1 MPPDHASQSDLE
13 LMQAVTTGDNA
24 AFMALYDRYNRIAF
38 GLAYRILGNAGA
50 AEEAVQDAFMQLW
63 SRAGTW
69 QDRGEGSVR
78 SWLLAI
84 VHHRAIDTHRRS
96 ARHDQ
101 RSVNLDDHLELRAL
115 GEVWEDVDQRLTAEE
130 IQTALDT
137 LPHDQ
142 RQTIELAYFGGL
154 TQSEIAAQEDMPLG
168 TVKGRMRLGLSK
180 LRTALTMA
188 ERDATSRSG
197 R

>member
-1 MPPDHASQSDLE
+1 MPPDHAGQSDLE

-50 AEEAVQDAFMQLW
+50 AEEAVQDAFMQVW
-63 SRAGTW
+63 NRAGTW
-69 QDRGEGSVR
+69 QDRGEGSAR
-78 SWLLAI
+78 SWLLSI

-96 ARHDQ
+96 ARHDR
-101 RSVNLDDHLELRAL
+101 RSVNLDDHLDLRAL

-130 IQTALDT
+130 VRSALDT

-142 RQTIELAYFGGL
+142 RQAIDLAYFGGL
-154 TQSEIAAQEDMPLG
+154 SQSEISEQEDVPLG

-188 ERDATSRSG
+188 ERDATSGSG

>member
-1 MPPDHASQSDLE
+1 MPPEHAALSDLE
-13 LMQAVTTGDNA
+13 LLQAVTTGDNA

-50 AEEAVQDAFMQLW
+50 AEEAVQDAFMQVW
-63 SRAGTW
+63 TRAATF

-96 ARHDQ
+96 ARHSQ
-101 RSVNLDDHLELRAL
+101 RTVNLDDHLELRAL
-115 GEVWEDVDQRLTAEE
+115 GEVWDDVDQKLTAEE
-130 IQTALDT
+130 LRTALDS
-137 LPHDQ
+137 LPRDQ

-154 TQSEIAAQEDMPLG
+154 SQSEIAQQEAMPLG

-180 LRTALTMA
+180 LRTVLTMA
-188 ERDATSRSG
+188 ERDAANGSG

>member
-1 MPPDHASQSDLE
+1 LPPDHAAQSDLE

-38 GLAYRILGNAGA
+38 GLAYRILGNAGP
-50 AEEAVQDAFMQLW
+50 AEEAVQDAFMQVW
-63 SRAGTW
+63 NRAATW

-84 VHHRAIDTHRRS
+84 VHHRAIDTYRRS

-115 GEVWEDVDQRLTAEE
+115 GEVWEDVDRRLTAEE
-130 IQTALDT
+130 VRSALDT

-142 RQTIELAYFGGL
+142 RQAIDLAYFGGL
-154 TQSEIAAQEDMPLG
+154 SQSEIAEQEEIPLG

-188 ERDATSRSG
+188 ERDATSGSG